1 MDARGNEKMISSM
14 DSAEKATC
22 TMDDIIHRKEGTL
35 WLKQNSYM
43 NHDSIQL
50 CWLYSCTF
58 RLLCP
63 FVVKL
68 YFGLLCPCLGLA

>member
-35 WLKQNSYM
+35 CLKQNSYM
-43 NHDSIQL
+43 NHDSIQ
-50 CWLYSCTF
+50 
-58 RLLCP
+58 
-63 FVVKL
+63 
-68 YFGLLCPCLGLA
+68 